1 MAKWFNS
8 LSDCRKK
15 KKQDKTNKQAKNLWS
30 ELLPQTQGKAKQ
42 ECLGVKLEAN

>member
-15 KKQDKTNKQAKNLWS
+15 KTRQNKQAKNLWS